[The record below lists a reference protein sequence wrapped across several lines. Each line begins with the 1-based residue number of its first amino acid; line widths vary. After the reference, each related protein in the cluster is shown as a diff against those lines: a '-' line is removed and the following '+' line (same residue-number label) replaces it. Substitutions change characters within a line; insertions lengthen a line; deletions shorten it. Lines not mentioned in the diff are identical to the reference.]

1 MEAYEREFMEAPTYS
16 ELGTRRIP
24 PPCVGSVVDQLT
36 TEPKDGEIDEMGI
49 EAFEQAIVSET
60 DRSLTFECAAGNCAL
75 VGVLNK
81 EPDGGKSVAYTGAC
95 DRNIDFNK

>member
-1 MEAYEREFMEAPTYS
+1 
-16 ELGTRRIP
+16 
-24 PPCVGSVVDQLT
+24 
-36 TEPKDGEIDEMGI
+36 MGI